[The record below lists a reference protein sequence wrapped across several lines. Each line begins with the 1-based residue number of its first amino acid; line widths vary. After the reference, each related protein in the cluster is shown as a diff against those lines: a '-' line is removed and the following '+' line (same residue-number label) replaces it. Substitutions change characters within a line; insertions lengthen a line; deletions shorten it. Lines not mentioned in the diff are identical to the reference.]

1 MGGTVRAIR
10 TYRGVRAIRTYRS
23 VCARVRA
30 ICTYMAWT
38 MRACV
43 RAIRTYV
50 GVFVNV
56 GVVDCVRTS
65 DSIAAAAINW
75 STAAAAAAAAAVV
88 ATVIC
93 FTVFIIV

>member
-1 MGGTVRAIR
+1 MRAIR

-75 STAAAAAAAAAVV
+75 STAAAAAAVV